1 MFRGNKTAI
10 EQAIFAVEA
19 ARNAGL
25 VVSLSVCATKHFLD
39 GGHLMAYMDFAKDLG
54 VQFVQVLEPRS
65 VGHYEGKNVLL
76 EKKHI
81 ELLEKIFT
89 DINHLSHYNHY
100 PTMLYHGYHQR
111 RVGCFSGSRS
121 VYVDSAGDVH
131 ACPFC
136 HTKSYNIIDWIRHE
150 RGKLPKKENRCPQF
164 EKIA

>member
-1 MFRGNKTAI
+1 MVVSIDHYIPEMHNMFRGNKTAF

-19 ARNAGL
+19 ARNARL

-39 GGHLMAYMDFAKDLG
+39 GGHLMVYMDFAKDLG

-89 DINHLSHYNHY
+89 DINH
-100 PTMLYHGYHQR
+100 
-111 RVGCFSGSRS
+111 
-121 VYVDSAGDVH
+121 
-131 ACPFC
+131 
-136 HTKSYNIIDWIRHE
+136 
-150 RGKLPKKENRCPQF
+150 
-164 EKIA
+164 